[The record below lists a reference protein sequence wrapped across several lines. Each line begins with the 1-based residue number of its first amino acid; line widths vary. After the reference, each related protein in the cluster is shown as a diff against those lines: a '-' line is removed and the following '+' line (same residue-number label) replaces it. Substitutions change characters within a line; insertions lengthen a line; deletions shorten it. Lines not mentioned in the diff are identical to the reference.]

1 MSFES
6 LLRAEIGALLDVD
19 DPALAAF
26 GSVDG
31 ALAAAA
37 ALASRKGWTCL
48 ADSLG
53 EKLEGGNNTDT
64 FALEGLPAGL
74 CIAAALRSSRQATQ
88 LLRVGNITA
97 DALPMLALVLRV
109 GSPGL
114 SMLRVSGQV
123 VAAEVPACMS
133 ALTAA
138 AALHTVAFCD
148 EQEVNA
154 ETVRWWMAA
163 LVRYRPPAL
172 STLDLKLGAGGPR
185 WDHLD
190 LPRGLEALTLSGV
203 DDQLG
208 KGLEA
213 CVVRCCGASLR
224 KLAISIGTR
233 YVQAAGQRSFSVAVA
248 ETIDGLPLLH
258 KLDINGASLC
268 SRFWEAFGRLRELE
282 RLRLHGVECKPGHER
297 AMEAALLGG
306 RLQRFGSLRIISSMR
321 TEGEREDEGGR
332 PEEGLAGEAPETMPA
347 GRPTGYRHDLSFAE
361 PAAELR
367 GDASQNQWVDGGLR
381 PAAKVSAP
389 LSRLLRAAASLPALA
404 EIIVVDLE
412 SLRSLP
418 NRPHTEAVVNSLCT
432 LLYRGRLRSFCLA
445 GMKLDDSMLRALAAA
460 VLQNPS
466 MALKKFIISWVNLDE
481 GVADDRGGLLSLARA
496 LGKCWNLRDI
506 TVSCT
511 LEPPT
516 HCWKLQRRTPLGD
529 RVTDETVAAVLTRL
543 VGLPFL
549 RSVATGLLRSVA
561 TGSLGPLDPMPLPY
575 LCPQRFPLTRQAAA
589 QWSWNRLRDTASWG
603 VVAEGL
609 RRWQELRV
617 EKARAQEAQGP
628 PGLAQLLPATVM
640 RHVGTFLEHPYPRL
654 RLS

>member
-138 AALHTVAFCD
+138 AALHTVYFCAAL
-148 EQEVNA
+148 QVNA

-172 STLDLKLGAGGPR
+172 STLDLKLGTGGPR

-190 LPRGLEALTLSGV
+190 LPCELEALTLSNV
-203 DDQLG
+203 DDQLS

-224 KLAISIGTR
+224 KLSISIGIR
-233 YVQAAGQRSFSVAVA
+233 HVQAAGQRSFSVAVA
-248 ETIDGLPLLH
+248 ETIAGLPLLH

-282 RLRLHGVECKPGHER
+282 RLRLHGVECEPSHER

-306 RLQRFGSLRIISSMR
+306 RLQRFGSLTIISSMR
-321 TEGEREDEGGR
+321 TEGKRE
-332 PEEGLAGEAPETMPA
+332 GEAPEGLVLQRSPKAMPA
-347 GRPTGYRHDLSFAE
+347 
-361 PAAELR
+361 
-367 GDASQNQWVDGGLR
+367 
-381 PAAKVSAP
+381 AP
-389 LSRLLRAAASLPALA
+389 LPRLLRAAASLPALA
-404 EIIVVDLE
+404 EIIVVNVE
-412 SLRSLP
+412 SVP

-432 LLYRGRLRSFCLA
+432 LLSRGRLRSFSL
-445 GMKLDDSMLRALAAA
+445 GRMKLDDSMLRAIADA

-466 MALKKFIISWVNLDE
+466 MALNKFTISCVNLDV
-481 GVADDRGGLLSLARA
+481 GVVDDRGGLLSLARA
-496 LGKCWNLRDI
+496 LVKCRNLQRI
-506 TVSCT
+506 GLMCV

-529 RVTDETVAAVLTRL
+529 RITDETVAAVLTRL

-549 RSVATGLLRSVA
+549 RRVATGLLQ
-561 TGSLGPLDPMPLPY
+561 TMDPMPPQD

-609 RRWQELRV
+609 RRLQELRV
-617 EKARAQEAQGP
+617 QKARAQEAQGP